1 MHKIPKSI
9 QSLFLASTFVAS
21 LAVPCAVFADD
32 VSTTLPTTTIA
43 PDPAASTTTDPVAVT
58 TTTPVGPRAILY
70 MTSNANAIKSLRAHV
85 QALDIVAPQ
94 TYAATTTGKLL
105 GSPNAEILRIATD
118 AKASVMPLVV
128 NQSFD
133 QDAVHVF
140 LKDPAAQER
149 LVNALIVE
157 ARAKN
162 YMGYQYDF
170 EHMLAADRDLYTQFV
185 QTSAPLFHA
194 VGLQLSVA
202 VAPQHSEDQRDYG
215 AGSWN
220 NWTGAF
226 DYKALGAAADFIS
239 VMAYDD
245 SRSIG
250 PVASLPWVNEVL
262 QYTLARVPAEK
273 ISLGVPF
280 YAWVW
285 RDKTG
290 KKEYSRGYP
299 ALASI
304 LARKAYVKQGWSE
317 NLGVSYVTYVN
328 PNKKKYTAWYEDQK
342 SFSRKLSL
350 VTKYKL
356 HGFSAWALGQEDP
369 KIWNTID
376 IAMGAPQ
383 DGLALR

>member
-1 MHKIPKSI
+1 MHKVSKIIPAI
-9 QSLFLASTFVAS
+9 VLASIFTCFFLLPVVTQAEDTTQTTIS
-21 LAVPCAVFADD
+21 APTNPATPD
-32 VSTTLPTTTIA
+32 STTSQDA
-43 PDPAASTTTDPVAVT
+43 
-58 TTTPVGPRAILY
+58 TTPPTYTGPRAVLY
-70 MTSNANAIKSLRAHV
+70 MTASQNALKSLRAHI
-85 QALDIVAPQ
+85 QAMDIVAPQ
-94 TYAATTTGKLL
+94 TYAATPAGKLL
-105 GSPNAEILRIATD
+105 GSPNPEILRIASD

-128 NQSFD
+128 NQAFD
-133 QDAVHVF
+133 QDKVHLF

-162 YMGYQYDF
+162 YIGYQYDF
-170 EHMLAADRDLYTQFV
+170 EHMLAADRDGYTAFV
-185 QTSAPLFHA
+185 QMSAPLFHA
-194 VGLQLSVA
+194 VGLQLSIA
-202 VAPQHSEDQRDYG
+202 LAPQHSEDQRDYG
-215 AGSWN
+215 GGSWN

-226 DYKALGAAADFIS
+226 DYKALGAAADFVS

-245 SRSIG
+245 SRSVG

-299 ALASI
+299 ALAPI

-328 PNKKKYTAWYEDQK
+328 QNKKKYTAWYEDQK

-376 IAMGAPQ
+376 IAMRAPD